1 MEYLF
6 QGKLDNQV
14 HDITY
19 DQLKLLYEDN
29 QKEAEESRK
38 ITESTYRGENYY
50 DQYDD
55 LNFAIHKEYLE
66 RDPRTSGMRMYYPH
80 GVVIEQAARRNFYRG
95 ENQLFP
101 ESLPSLQRSLKRY
114 KTVKEKELYRMVAD
128 MRIAEFSMLLQKFQ
142 HVKEWRYSDILYEP
156 LAQHYGL
163 ETNWLDIT
171 TDFNI
176 ALFFAVCRWDEGKWK
191 PLTREQTEIDEQ
203 HKYGMIFHMPSN
215 RMPPRWSV
223 AIPKFMPWTNEIVGQ
238 TEDGH
243 DIHGHLD
250 HPIYRGEVGN
260 LIYPLGFQPFMR
272 CHMQNRYGIYMRT
285 PHPLQQDIEFEKLR
299 FRHSEELSRR
309 VFDLMEGGE
318 LVYPHEGLKQAG
330 FIIDQIRSATSFSE
344 ETFQYALYRS
354 HYYKVEDSEKAK
366 DDLSRFSVN
375 GRYIEIIGDRH
386 PWHLS
391 SGRRKRIDALYED
404 FSVESWYNIR
414 IFERG
419 KIPSPV
425 PCSSRG

>member
-1 MEYLF
+1 
-6 QGKLDNQV
+6 
-14 HDITY
+14 
-19 DQLKLLYEDN
+19 
-29 QKEAEESRK
+29 
-38 ITESTYRGENYY
+38 
-50 DQYDD
+50 
-55 LNFAIHKEYLE
+55 
-66 RDPRTSGMRMYYPH
+66 
-80 GVVIEQAARRNFYRG
+80 
-95 ENQLFP
+95 
-101 ESLPSLQRSLKRY
+101 
-114 KTVKEKELYRMVAD
+114 
-128 MRIAEFSMLLQKFQ
+128 
-142 HVKEWRYSDILYEP
+142 
-156 LAQHYGL
+156 
-163 ETNWLDIT
+163 
-171 TDFNI
+171 
-176 ALFFAVCRWDEGKWK
+176 
-191 PLTREQTEIDEQ
+191 
-203 HKYGMIFHMPSN
+203 
-215 RMPPRWSV
+215 
-223 AIPKFMPWTNEIVGQ
+223 
-238 TEDGH
+238 
-243 DIHGHLD
+243 
-250 HPIYRGEVGN
+250 
-260 LIYPLGFQPFMR
+260 
-272 CHMQNRYGIYMRT
+272 MRT

-344 ETFQYALYRS
+344 EAFQYALYRS

-366 DDLSRFSVN
+366 DDLNRFSVN

>member
-66 RDPRTSGMRMYYPH
+66 RDLRTSGMRMYYPH

-191 PLTREQTEIDEQ
+191 PLTREQTD
-203 HKYGMIFHMPSN
+203 GN
-215 RMPPRWSV
+215 R
-223 AIPKFMPWTNEIVGQ
+223 
-238 TEDGH
+238 
-243 DIHGHLD
+243 
-250 HPIYRGEVGN
+250 
-260 LIYPLGFQPFMR
+260 
-272 CHMQNRYGIYMRT
+272 
-285 PHPLQQDIEFEKLR
+285 
-299 FRHSEELSRR
+299 
-309 VFDLMEGGE
+309 
-318 LVYPHEGLKQAG
+318 
-330 FIIDQIRSATSFSE
+330 
-344 ETFQYALYRS
+344 
-354 HYYKVEDSEKAK
+354 
-366 DDLSRFSVN
+366 
-375 GRYIEIIGDRH
+375 
-386 PWHLS
+386 
-391 SGRRKRIDALYED
+391 
-404 FSVESWYNIR
+404 
-414 IFERG
+414 
-419 KIPSPV
+419 
-425 PCSSRG
+425 